1 MNNVQHK
8 LERKSASQKKVLK
21 IREYGCM
28 ALMVQLLLITLKEKH
43 VTPVLAACYSP
54 CLVKQVA
61 KKKQN
66 VYLQWCDL

>member
-8 LERKSASQKKVLK
+8 SERRNASQKKALK
-21 IREYGCM
+21 IRERGYM

-43 VTPVLAACYSP
+43 ITLVLAACYSP

-61 KKKQN
+61 KKEQN